1 MMIAWVKTAFR
12 WMAML
17 VSLLFL
23 LPVAESRAARQ
34 FDGLCAIVKI
44 EIRQRLALERVGFL
58 ATLQITNNEIDA
70 SITDFSAQLT
80 FEQKPTEPE
89 GEYQEA
95 SSLFFVQPPKL
106 EGIDGVDGTG
116 VIGPGETATTSWFII
131 PKISAGGTSP
141 QGVDYEV
148 GAEIAGRLYG
158 EEIPHE
164 IMLVLPAMITVLPEP
179 QLEITYFQPREVNG
193 DDPFTPIVESP
204 IPFTLG
210 VLVKNVGCGPA
221 RNVRIHSEQPRIVE
235 NEQGLILVAQLLG
248 ARIDDEP
255 TDYTSLNLELGDILP
270 GRCRKGAWDMIT
282 SLSGEFQEFKA
293 SYTHASELGGRDTSI
308 IKDINAYFILHEVR
322 NDQPGRDNLLDFLA
336 DTVGDDEQIPD
347 TLYESDCNVLPVN
360 RLTDVEVVEYSGF
373 TARVRAHA
381 DFENWVYMRLDD
393 PAQAKYAIASVVR
406 SDGKVLD
413 EHNCWTNIRYHP
425 QTNAKLT
432 YLNIFDF
439 VALGDYEYVVTY
451 QPTGEDNDPPVTT
464 IRFAGEVNEVD
475 GVFYILPETQIYFIA
490 EDENPVG
497 TYRKLDTEPEFVPAY
512 PFTIEEAGT
521 HTIEYYSRDSFGN
534 EETHKTATI
543 VVSGDFP
550 GIENLMSDTNEL
562 FIAGDSLSVR
572 PTSALISFDGI
583 TTAAELTGVVDVYRG
598 AYGYVTL
605 SGVPCSPT
613 PQADATITVGGK
625 NVDYYRYRINSSTW
639 SAEAP
644 VSTAIALNALSD
656 GTVHL
661 SVKGRSELGDYLSD
675 DQAITVSWVVD
686 PGAPAI
692 AITGP
697 ATPTRATDATLTV
710 LGTDYYCYRVDGD
723 HYRPE
728 PDVGVPIT
736 LTRLD
741 EGEHFVEVIARES
754 DESCPGDEEGTGFRW
769 TVDREY
775 GFDLPVD
782 ARVLHTSLGVV
793 GVDTEFNWD
802 GRNDNGVIVE
812 PGWYTVKVSVTD
824 PLGRTTSAVR
834 LVQVGDM
841 LADGR
846 LLSDAGNAGQKE
858 VHAFGSWVVWQD
870 QRNGNWDIFAQDLTD
885 EAATPVAIS
894 SNALNQERPRTDG
907 TYVVWEDRQAD
918 GTWDIWAR
926 KLDGPEAMFPITE
939 TPEYDEKKPVVCW
952 PWVVYQ
958 AKPVSDPTAPWQ
970 LMAYNMITKIAEPV
984 DQTTQDQLDPSVHRQ
999 RVVWQDF
1006 RDVGPGEIYHKNLKT
1021 GEVLRIT
1028 DEPAGQLWPVIFD
1041 HWIVWADNRDLQ
1053 LDLYGYNLKREV
1065 EIRLTN
1071 TPQDETRPYLNG
1083 KWVVFTE
1090 DSSGGINTNVRVL
1103 YLSNLAA
1110 IQLTNV
1116 ESEKEKP
1123 SMASGKLVWVD
1134 NRNGFKQV
1142 MIGNV
1147 PDLQPVFN
1155 NQNTVAVT
1163 AGMASFQQDAYTLLA
1178 LWNEQAGISSITLY
1192 TSLLE
1197 AEEPVAETVTW
1208 EGGHPVGNNF
1218 TLEPGRF
1225 LWVKFDTTKI
1235 LDLGTGEC
1243 DSISLAAG
1251 TNVFSYSC
1259 IPDNYSAYRLIR
1271 ELGTTNINALRVLD
1285 SETGRWKV
1293 ASVMNDRIVGEDF
1306 NIPSIA
1312 VLMLDMN
1319 APVGPWKPGEVP

>member
-1 MMIAWVKTAFR
+1 MMFARARTAFR
-12 WMAML
+12 LMAML

-58 ATLQITNNEIDA
+58 ATLRITNNEIDA

-80 FEQKPTEPE
+80 FEQKPTEPA

-116 VIGPGETATTSWFII
+116 IIGPGETATISWFII

-158 EEIPHE
+158 KEIPQE
-164 IMLVLPAMITVLPEP
+164 TMLVLPAMITVLPEP
-179 QLEITYFQPREVNG
+179 QLEITYFQPRDVDG

-210 VLVKNVGCGPA
+210 VLVKNVGYGLA
-221 RNVRIHSEQPRIVE
+221 RDVRIQSEQPRIVD

-255 TDYTSLNLELGDILP
+255 TDYTSLNLDMGHIEP

-282 SLSGEFQEFKA
+282 SLSGEFHEFKA

-308 IKDINAYFILHEVR
+308 IKDLNAYFILHEVR

-336 DTVGDDEQIPD
+336 DTVHDDEQIPD

-360 RLTDVEVVEYSGF
+360 RLTDVEVLEYDGV
-373 TARVRAHA
+373 TATVRAKA

-413 EHNCWTNIRYHP
+413 ENNYWTNIRYHP

-432 YLNIFDF
+432 YLNVFDF
-439 VALGDYEYVVTY
+439 AVLGDCEYVVTY
-451 QPTGEDNDPPVTT
+451 QPIGEDNDPPETT
-464 IRFAGEVNEVD
+464 IRFAGEVHEA
-475 GVFYILPETQIYFIA
+475 GGIYYILPETQIYFIA
-490 EDENPVG
+490 EDDNPVG
-497 TYRKLDTEPEFVPAY
+497 TFRKLDTEPDFEPAY
-512 PFTIEEAGT
+512 PFTVEEAGT
-521 HTIEYYSRDSFGN
+521 HTIEYFSRDSFNN
-534 EETHKTATI
+534 EEPPKTATV
-543 VVSGDFP
+543 VVSADFP
-550 GIENLMSDTNEL
+550 GIENVVSDTDEL

-572 PTSALISFDGI
+572 PTSASITFDG
-583 TTAAELTGVVDVYRG
+583 TTSTAQLTGTVDVYRG
-598 AYGYVTL
+598 VYGYATL

-613 PQADATITVGGK
+613 PKDYATITVGGE
-625 NVDYYRYRINSSTW
+625 NVDYYRYRINSDAW

-644 VSTAIALNALSD
+644 VSTPIALSGLSN

-661 SVKGRSELGDYLSD
+661 SVKGRSELGDYLPD
-675 DQAITVSWVVD
+675 DQAIIVSWAVD
-686 PGAPAI
+686 PAGPAI

-697 ATPTRATDATLTV
+697 AAPGRASDATLTV
-710 LGTDYYCYRVDGD
+710 LGTDHYCYRVDGYF
-723 HYRPE
+723 YRPE
-728 PDVGVPIT
+728 PGVGVPIE

-741 EGEHFVEVIARES
+741 EGEHLVEVVARTAG
-754 DESCPGDEEGTGFRW
+754 ESCPGDVEGTGFRW
-769 TVDREY
+769 TVDHDY

-782 ARVLHTSLGVV
+782 AKVLHASLGEVS
-793 GVDTEFNWD
+793 GTTEFKWD
-802 GRNDNGVIVE
+802 GRDDSGAIVE

-824 PLGRTTSAVR
+824 PLGRTISALQ

-846 LLSDAGNAGQKE
+846 LLSEAGNASQKE
-858 VHAFGSWVVWQD
+858 AHAIGRWAVWQD

-885 EAATPVAIS
+885 EAAAPVAIS
-894 SNALNQERPRTDG
+894 SNSLNQERPRTDG
-907 TYVVWEDRQAD
+907 TYVVWEDRQPD
-918 GTWDIWAR
+918 GTWDVWTK
-926 KLDGPEAMFPITE
+926 KLGSAEPMFAITE
-939 TPEYDEKKPVVCW
+939 TPGSDEKKPVVYW
-952 PWVVYQ
+952 PWVVYE
-958 AKPVSDPTAPWQ
+958 ARPVSDPSAPWQ
-970 LMAYNMITKIAEPV
+970 LVAYNMITKTAKPV
-984 DQTTQDQLDPSVHRQ
+984 DPTTQDQLDPSVHRQ
-999 RVVWQDF
+999 CVVWQDF
-1006 RDVGPGEIYHKNLKT
+1006 RDVGPGEIYYKNLKT
-1021 GEVLRIT
+1021 GEVRRIT

-1053 LDLYGYNLKREV
+1053 LDLYAYNLKREA
-1065 EIRLTN
+1065 EIRLTT
-1071 TPQDETRPYLNG
+1071 TPHDETRPYLNG
-1083 KWVVFTE
+1083 KWLVFTE
-1090 DSSGGINTNVRVL
+1090 DYSGGINTNVWVL

-1116 ESEKEKP
+1116 ESGKEKP

-1163 AGMASFQQDAYTLLA
+1163 AGMASFQKDAYTLLA
-1178 LWNEQAGISSITLY
+1178 LWNEQAGISSITRY

-1197 AEEPVAETVTW
+1197 TVEPVAERVIW

-1243 DSISLAAG
+1243 DFISLAAG

-1259 IPDNYSAYRLIR
+1259 IPDHYSAYKLIR

-1285 SETGRWKV
+1285 SDTGRWKV
-1293 ASVMNDRIVGEDF
+1293 ASVINDRIVGEDF
-1306 NIPSIA
+1306 DIPSIA

-1319 APVGPWKPGEVP
+1319 APVGLWKPGEVP